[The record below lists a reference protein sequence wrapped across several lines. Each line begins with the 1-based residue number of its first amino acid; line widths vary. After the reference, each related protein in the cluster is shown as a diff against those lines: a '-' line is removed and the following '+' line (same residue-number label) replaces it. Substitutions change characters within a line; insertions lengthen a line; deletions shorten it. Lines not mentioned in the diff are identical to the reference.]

1 MKDAIDFEVHLV
13 NFSTDDQS
21 RRDPDHTNNPYQLWQ
36 LRELFPHVS
45 CYRQL
50 SSFFQLVSALCS
62 IPEKMISNSGNGSGK
77 FELTRF
83 SLRSVNVLK

>member
-1 MKDAIDFEVHLV
+1 MLNSVFKGADPVTAERDMKDAIDFEVRLV

-45 CYRQL
+45 
-50 SSFFQLVSALCS
+50 SFLQFV
-62 IPEKMISNSGNGSGK
+62 
-77 FELTRF
+77 
-83 SLRSVNVLK
+83 